1 MAIAIVHIYSIH
13 IYSIHVYI
21 YICMYKYI
29 YIYVYILYIC
39 IHTIYIYIYIHT
51 YIHTIYI
58 YILYIYIHTVYVY
71 IYIYIY
77 IHTIYLHI
85 LYIYT
90 IPIVWG
96 SSIDPSGRMWN
107 MYSFWLCRFWKSA
120 WNCFDVVVVSIGLM
134 NYVLPDLPGPL
145 GAVDTYGSEN
155 YNGFIDRMDFWWIYD
170 GYMMDIYILYY
181 YI

>member
-1 MAIAIVHIYSIH
+1 MYT
-13 IYSIHVYI
+13 YYI
-21 YICMYKYI
+21 YIHTI
-29 YIYVYILYIC
+29 YIYVYILYI
-39 IHTIYIYIYIHT
+39 YIHT
-51 YIHTIYI
+51 YYIYIRTIYI
-58 YILYIYIHTVYVY
+58 YILYIYIYIHTIY
-71 IYIYIY
+71 IYTYCMCIYIY
-77 IHTIYLHI
+77 IHTYYIFTHTI
-85 LYIYT
+85 YIYT

-170 GYMMDIYILYY
+170 GYIYIYIILLY
-181 YI
+181 III